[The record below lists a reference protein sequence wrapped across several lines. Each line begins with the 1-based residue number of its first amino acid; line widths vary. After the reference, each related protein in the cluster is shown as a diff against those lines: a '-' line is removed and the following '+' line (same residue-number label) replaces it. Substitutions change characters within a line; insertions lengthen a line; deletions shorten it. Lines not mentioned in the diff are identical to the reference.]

1 MTDQY
6 DSGLRVLQEQEPV
19 LQTQHNIITNQ
30 QEMLQHSA
38 PVYANAS
45 VEEHISLPAPLPHL
59 VSY

>member
-6 DSGLRVLQEQEPV
+6 DSSLHVLQEQEPV
-19 LQTQHNIITNQ
+19 LQTQHITNQ

-38 PVYANAS
+38 PVYSDAS
-45 VEEHISLPAPLPHL
+45 LEEHISLPAPLLHL